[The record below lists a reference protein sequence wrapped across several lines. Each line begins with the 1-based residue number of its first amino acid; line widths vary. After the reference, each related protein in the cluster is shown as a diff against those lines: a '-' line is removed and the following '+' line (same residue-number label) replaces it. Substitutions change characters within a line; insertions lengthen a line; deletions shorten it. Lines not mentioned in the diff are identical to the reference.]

1 MPRTDLVIE
10 VIRAGA
16 AGDVARLRETA
27 ERMISEERAKR
38 HPEVADKIAAAL
50 ATKPANR
57 AAATVTVSR
66 SHELGAG
73 GPLVEKAARRP
84 LASVRL
90 PELAAEVVRS
100 LIAEQSRANEL
111 RERGLEPRNRLLLLG
126 PPGNGKTSL
135 AEAIAAELG
144 RIFLVV
150 RYDGLVASFLG
161 ETSSRLRKVFD
172 LARSVPCVL
181 FFDELDAI
189 AKERSDANETGEI
202 KRTLTSLLMQI
213 DELPST
219 CLLVAA
225 TNHPSM
231 LDDAVWRRFQV
242 RLQIPQP
249 KPDEIRSYFRDALTG
264 LGEISPKKFE
274 ALTSSLVR
282 ASYADA
288 EELALSVRRRAV
300 LDGDVLT
307 LDDIAEAARNEWM
320 RRSPPTPSEEYAN
333 GAQASPKTSK
343 AHRRKPVDNK
353 AKGNASGLATGSGK
367 PSGKARRAVSK
378 STKRS

>member
-16 AGDVARLRETA
+16 AGDVVRLRETA
-27 ERMISEERAKR
+27 ERMISEERAKK
-38 HPEVADKIAAAL
+38 HPEVAEKIAAAL

-57 AAATVTVSR
+57 AAASVTVSR

-84 LASVRL
+84 LGSVRL
-90 PELAAEVVRS
+90 PAPAAEVVRS

-111 RERGLEPRNRLLLLG
+111 RDRGLEPRNRLLLLG

-225 TNHPSM
+225 TNHPNM

-249 KPDEIRSYFRDALTG
+249 EPDEIRSYFRDALTG

-274 ALTSSLVR
+274 ALTNALVQ

-300 LDGDVLT
+300 LDGKLLT
-307 LDDIAEAARNEWM
+307 LDDIAEAARSEWM
-320 RRSPPTPSEEYAN
+320 RRSPPTPSAEFAN
-333 GAQASPKTSK
+333 GAQTSPKTAK
-343 AHRRKPVDNK
+343 TRRSRAVDNN
-353 AKGNASGLATGSGK
+353 AKGGASRLKTGSGK

-378 STKRS
+378 SKKRS

>member
-16 AGDVARLRETA
+16 IGDVARLRETA
-27 ERMISEERAKR
+27 ERMISEERAKK
-38 HPEVADKIAAAL
+38 HPDVADKIAAAL
-50 ATKPANR
+50 AARPAQR
-57 AAATVTVSR
+57 ASMAPIVSR
-66 SHELGAG
+66 ASEGTAG
-73 GPLVEKAARRP
+73 GPLVEKTARRP

-90 PELAAEVVRS
+90 PVAVSEVVRS
-100 LIAEQSRANEL
+100 LIAEQARANEL
-111 RERGLEPRNRLLLLG
+111 RDRGLEPRNRVLLLG

-231 LDDAVWRRFQV
+231 LDDAVWRRFQL

-249 KPDEIRSYFRDALTG
+249 EPDEIRSYFRDALTG
-264 LGEISPKKFE
+264 LGDIPPKKFD
-274 ALTSSLVR
+274 ALIRALGR

-288 EELALSVRRRAV
+288 EELALSVRRRAA
-300 LDGDVLT
+300 LAGKHQAIEF
-307 LDDIAEAARNEWM
+307 IADAACKEWLE
-320 RRSPPTPSEEYAN
+320 RSPPTSSSKQVH
-333 GAQASPKTSK
+333 GAETSSKTSRARSRGALERAATK
-343 AHRRKPVDNK
+343 NAARSPTG
-353 AKGNASGLATGSGK
+353 KGKSGRT
-367 PSGKARRAVSK
+367 PRRAISK
-378 STKRS
+378 PKKRT